1 MTAEFRPA
9 EKHGP
14 IEEIFPNVFFVTG
27 RHRLGGP
34 MAFTKNM
41 FVVRQGKEL
50 TVISTLRLSP
60 EGEAELEKLGTVKH
74 VVRIG
79 GYHGA
84 DDPYWIHRFSP
95 TFWSPPK
102 LKQVAKND
110 QTLAP
115 GSSPIDDADIFLF
128 ENGKRPE
135 AAIILRREGG
145 ILMTAD
151 AYQNWA
157 STEGCSLPLRV
168 MMPFMGFGPAVIG
181 GPWLKAQGMG
191 VRADFEKLAEREFAH
206 LFPGHGQIL
215 KKDAKA
221 GLAKAM
227 RKRFG

>member
-1 MTAEFRPA
+1 MTEFRPA

-27 RHRLGGP
+27 GHRFGGP
-34 MAFTKNM
+34 MMITKNM
-41 FVVRQGKEL
+41 FIVRQGKEL
-50 TVISTLRLSP
+50 VVISTMRLSP

-79 GYHGA
+79 GFHGV
-84 DDPYWIHRFSP
+84 DDPYYVDRFSP

-102 LKQVAKND
+102 LEKVAKKD

-115 GSSPIDDADIFLF
+115 GSSPIEDADVFLF
-128 ENGKRPE
+128 ENGKMSE
-135 AAIILRREGG
+135 AAIILKREGG
-145 ILMTAD
+145 VLMTAD
-151 AYQNWA
+151 AYQNWT
-157 STEGCSLPLRV
+157 STAGCSLPLRV

-181 GPWLKAQGMG
+181 KPWLKAQGPG
-191 VRADFEKLAEREFAH
+191 IRTDFEKLAERDFTH

-215 KKDAKA
+215 RNDAKA

-227 RKRFG
+227 KKRFA